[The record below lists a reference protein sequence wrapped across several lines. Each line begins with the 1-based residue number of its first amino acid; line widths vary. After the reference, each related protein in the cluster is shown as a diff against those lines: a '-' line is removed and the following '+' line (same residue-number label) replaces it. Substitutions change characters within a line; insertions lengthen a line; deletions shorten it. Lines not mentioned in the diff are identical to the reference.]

1 MQGQF
6 NNSFFAPYN
15 KDYCVYFYILTI
27 ITFIFFVM
35 SMWQSLY
42 SLFNGKI
49 GLGLAVTLPI
59 TPFLLYFTNRL
70 MYSMCV
76 GSLKP

>member
-1 MQGQF
+1 MQGQL
-6 NNSFFAPYN
+6 NNSFFSPYS

-42 SLFNGKI
+42 SLFNGNI

-76 GSLKP
+76 GSLKT